1 MKPLAVMNVIPFID
15 IMLVLLA
22 IVLTTSTFLAQGK
35 IPLHLPDANKALSI
49 PPIKTLEIS
58 IDEVGSIYLDEKNV
72 QLDMLANR
80 FKEVAS
86 DTPIMLRVDKR
97 ADFEHFVA
105 VIDLLKAKGLTN
117 LSIVTNRTGG

>member
-49 PPIKTLEIS
+49 SPIKTLEIS
-58 IDEVGSIYLDEKNV
+58 IDEAGSIYLDKGIIQPE
-72 QLDMLANR
+72 MLAIHLG
-80 FKEVAS
+80 ETAA

-97 ADFEHFVA
+97 ANFEYFVV
-105 VIDLLKAKGLTN
+105 VIDLLKGKGLSN
-117 LSIVTNRTGG
+117 LSIVTNRSGG